1 MHTHTYIIMYQV
13 CMLVVSVRASK
24 RANAIAQIAV
34 REGRMTP
41 PQKSPNVVA
50 KETRCKSKRDRD
62 NGGRNKLAIHNN
74 TVVGLHRHCE
84 IGLRHLRVRVTP
96 ARPHEHSQSLGGAR
110 ASAHVRGASGAMNL
124 RRQTTPG
131 SPTRPPGPRASVW
144 ASRLA
149 GRKAGTL
156 RALMVLDVMTLSSV
170 VRLAACSPMDVTT
183 FMMMFL
189 PAIFAGCA
197 FLPAN
202 SLPNLGIR
210 NYLFSCGYSRLGA
223 DYQADTAE

>member
-1 MHTHTYIIMYQV
+1 MYQV

-84 IGLRHLRVRVTP
+84 IGLRCLQIVRVRVTS
-96 ARPHEHSQSLGGAR
+96 ARPHGHSQPLEGAR
-110 ASAHVRGASGAMNL
+110 AHTHVRGASGAMNL
-124 RRQTTPG
+124 R
-131 SPTRPPGPRASVW
+131 
-144 ASRLA
+144 
-149 GRKAGTL
+149 GRKTQGAPTMHPGECG
-156 RALMVLDVMTLSSV
+156 RAL
-170 VRLAACSPMDVTT
+170 
-183 FMMMFL
+183 
-189 PAIFAGCA
+189 G
-197 FLPAN
+197 
-202 SLPNLGIR
+202 
-210 NYLFSCGYSRLGA
+210 
-223 DYQADTAE
+223 QASAPVGRQAP